1 MIEIG
6 INIYEKVQNNIML
19 KKRLMTAA
27 IGLPLLILLIFKG
40 GQILF
45 GIFVSLLSLVTMWE
59 YFRIIY
65 LDSDKGGKG
74 FILFFAYLISIG
86 IVWAA
91 YMRNFEAIV
100 WLLLVNLVIS
110 GMASLWLFRTDRSA
124 PIILAK
130 QILGVVYIPL
140 FLSFLVLIRNGTDG
154 VFWVFSLIVI
164 VFVGDS
170 GAYFTGSYLGKHKL
184 SPTISPGKTIEGSI
198 AGLLTSVLAGMVVK
212 FLFFPH
218 LPWGID
224 ILFFLVIGLFA
235 QIGDLFES
243 EFKRHANIKDS
254 GDVLPGHGGFLDR
267 VDALMFT
274 APVAYFCI
282 QYVFQI

>member
-1 MIEIG
+1 
-6 INIYEKVQNNIML
+6 ML
-19 KKRLMTAA
+19 KKRLKTAA
-27 IGLPLLILLIFKG
+27 VGLPLLILLIFIG
-40 GQILF
+40 GQVLF
-45 GIFVSLLSLVTMWE
+45 GIFVSLLSLITLWE
-59 YFRIIY
+59 YFKIIY
-65 LDSDKGGKG
+65 SDSDKGGKG
-74 FILFFAYLISIG
+74 YIIYFGYLISLG

-91 YMRNFEAIV
+91 YMKAFEAIV
-100 WLLLVNLVIS
+100 WILLANLILS

-124 PIILAK
+124 PVILAK
-130 QILGVVYIPL
+130 QVLGIVYIPL

-170 GAYFTGSYLGKHKL
+170 GAYFTGSYFGKHKL
-184 SPTISPGKTIEGSI
+184 SPIISPGKTIEGSI
-198 AGLLTSVLAGMVVK
+198 AGLVTSVLAGLVVK
-212 FLFFPH
+212 LLFFRD

-224 ILFFLVIGLFA
+224 ILIFLVIGIFA

-243 EFKRHANIKDS
+243 EIKRYANIKDS

-282 QYVFQI
+282 QYIFKL